1 MLEDDKVQLVPF
13 LVQGKLRKSE
23 YMVDE
28 PTYRD
33 IQNLVMASSE
43 EEAEDKFI
51 KHYES
56 KSSSYEVDY
65 SVVNVVVNKTLI

>member
-1 MLEDDKVQLVPF
+1 MFEDDEVQLVPF

-23 YMVDE
+23 YMIDT

-33 IQNLVMASSE
+33 IQNIVMASSE

-56 KSSSYEVDY
+56 KSSAYDVDY
-65 SVVNVVVNKTLI
+65 SVSNVIVNKTLS